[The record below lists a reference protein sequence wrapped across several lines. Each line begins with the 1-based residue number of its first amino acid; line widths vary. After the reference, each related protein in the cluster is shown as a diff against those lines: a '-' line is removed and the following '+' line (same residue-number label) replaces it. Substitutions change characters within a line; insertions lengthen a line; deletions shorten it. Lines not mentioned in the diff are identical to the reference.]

1 MKIFYIITTHKH
13 QNKFENNIF
22 PCWIVPKR
30 SPEINKSDTV
40 CASSGPENVKG
51 IVAQR
56 LDPKSAGQLGVT
68 DITEIWLGKALLPEW
83 VLSYYKDEW
92 SYRKN
97 PCMDDPTVGLVT
109 FLSFPVRKVLNF
121 TLEFQICCHY
131 NQNDS
136 PNILVIYI
144 SVSNLNVI

>member
-1 MKIFYIITTHKH
+1 MNGH
-13 QNKFENNIF
+13 
-22 PCWIVPKR
+22 
-30 SPEINKSDTV
+30 
-40 CASSGPENVKG
+40 
-51 IVAQR
+51 
-56 LDPKSAGQLGVT
+56 
-68 DITEIWLGKALLPEW
+68 TE
-83 VLSYYKDEW
+83 
-92 SYRKN
+92 KN